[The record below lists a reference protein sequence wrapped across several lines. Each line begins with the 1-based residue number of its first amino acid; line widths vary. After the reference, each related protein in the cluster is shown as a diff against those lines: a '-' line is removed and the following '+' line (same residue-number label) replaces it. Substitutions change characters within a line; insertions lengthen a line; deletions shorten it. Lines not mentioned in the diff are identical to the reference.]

1 MLTGMATFFLPCGF
15 TLAMQMYAIST
26 GSFITG
32 ALAMALFALGTA
44 PGLIGIGGLT
54 AFAKGS
60 WAKRFFRFT
69 GVIVLLLG
77 FFNAA
82 NAYNLLSLGYGSGQ
96 TTQNVDTSKLE
107 TEEIRMTQDDS
118 GYSPNIIN
126 VKPNSKI
133 RLIVDAKSPYS
144 CSSTIVIPS
153 VGVSKRLVAGENI
166 IEFVSPSSGE
176 VRFSCSMGMYTGKFV
191 VSDSGSSVSANTNVQ
206 NQNPGTSGSSKQ
218 PTSPPSTTAPSS
230 NPVSATKTSGS
241 EKQSTNNGVETIR
254 LAYTSNGLSEQT
266 INVKKGKSYK
276 ILIDVKDTV
285 SGCMSRIVIPGLDEN
300 IQSLTAGN
308 IVEFNIRPTENGQ
321 FPLTCAMGVPHGY
334 INVE

>member
-206 NQNPGTSGSSKQ
+206 NQNPGTSGSS
-218 PTSPPSTTAPSS
+218 ARGGG
-230 NPVSATKTSGS
+230 N